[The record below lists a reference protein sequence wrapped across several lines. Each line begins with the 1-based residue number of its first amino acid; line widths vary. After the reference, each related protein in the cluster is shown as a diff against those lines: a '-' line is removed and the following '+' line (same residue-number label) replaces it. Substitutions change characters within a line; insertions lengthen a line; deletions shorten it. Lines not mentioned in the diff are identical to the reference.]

1 MKKFLKYFAAGCMVF
16 SMTSCLDVEPQSEIT
31 DAGYWKEE
39 GQFSSANTGL
49 QAMFRDRTFNLY
61 LWGEMRTNLYGGSP
75 FSGEAS
81 SGYEFMWNNLL
92 SQASP
97 AISNYGGCYG
107 FINQLNLMIAKAEN
121 TDVIK
126 EAAKNNYL
134 GSAYGMRAF
143 IYFQLLRT
151 YGDVIVVTDYTK
163 GSDISIGNMGKAA
176 SPAAEVMAQI
186 KKDIQASEQAYGE
199 NYKFTNGRNYWS
211 LAATKMLKGEAY
223 LWSGKQMGG
232 GNADYQIAKAAYEDV
247 KKADVALQNDFTKVF
262 AFNNKKNKEIIYA
275 VYYGK
280 DEKTMWN
287 DTFRLTLVMGS
298 MFFKNYYEA
307 DGTSLAESAMGNM
320 DGVMR
325 ISLNKDMWKEL
336 YRDGDTRK
344 AGSLKDIYAK
354 NEDGSLKYVGNIQ
367 YKFQGTLPQ
376 GYNQRQWLDDY
387 PIYRYADCLLG
398 LAEAKA
404 LLGEDPAAEI
414 NEVRKRAYGEEYFN
428 AHQAEVAY
436 PNDTDAS
443 FYANNSFVGSD
454 ANVIEAVLKER
465 CREFLFEGKR
475 WYDLRLM
482 GAEYVTKYTSAHA
495 DKLLWPIDENTL
507 GLNSQL
513 HQTPGYDK

>member
-1 MKKFLKYFAAGCMVF
+1 MVF

-31 DAGYWKEE
+31 DASYWKEE

-49 QAMFRDRTFNLY
+49 QSMFRDRNFTFY
-61 LWGEMRTNLYGGSP
+61 LWGEMRSNLYGGSP

-81 SGYEFMWNNLL
+81 AGYEVLWDNLL

-97 AISNYGGCYG
+97 GISNYGGCYML
-107 FINQLNLMIAKAEN
+107 INQLNLMIAKSEN
-121 TDVIK
+121 TDIIK
-126 EAAKNNYL
+126 EAVRKNYL

-143 IYFQLLRT
+143 MYFQLLRT
-151 YGDVIVVTDYTK
+151 YGDVIVLTDYTK
-163 GSDISIGNMGKAA
+163 GSDISIGNMAKAA

-186 KKDIQASEQAYGE
+186 KKDIEASEKAYGD
-199 NYKFTNGRNYWS
+199 NYKFANGRNYWS
-211 LAATKMLKGEAY
+211 LAATKMLKGEVY

-232 GNADYQIAKAAYEDV
+232 GTADYQTAKAAYEDV
-247 KKADVALQNDFTKVF
+247 KKADVALLNDFTQVF
-262 AFNNKKNKEIIYA
+262 AFGNKKNKEIIYA
-275 VYYGK
+275 VYNGK
-280 DEKTMWN
+280 DESKMWG
-287 DTFRLTLVMGS
+287 DSFRMTLVMGS
-298 MFFKNYYEA
+298 QFFKNHFEA
-307 DGTSLAESAMGNM
+307 NGNPLAQSAMKDM
-320 DGVMR
+320 AGVMR
-325 ISLNKDMWKEL
+325 VSLNKNMWKEL

-344 AGSLKDIYAK
+344 AGSLKDIYIK

-367 YKFQGTLPQ
+367 YKFQGTTPQ
-376 GYNQRQWLDDY
+376 GYNERQWFDDY

-404 LLGEDPAAEI
+404 LMGENPAAEI

-475 WYDLRLM
+475 WHDLRLM
-482 GAEYVTKYTSAHA
+482 GAEYVTKYSSAHA
-495 DKLLWPIDENTL
+495 NKLLWPIDENTL
-507 GLNSQL
+507 GVNNQL
-513 HQTPGYDK
+513 HQTPGYEQ

>member
-1 MKKFLKYFAAGCMVF
+1 MVF

-49 QAMFRDRTFNLY
+49 QSMFRDRNFTFY
-61 LWGEMRTNLYGGSP
+61 LWGEMRSNLYGGSP

-81 SGYEFMWNNLL
+81 AGYEVLWDNLL

-97 AISNYGGCYG
+97 GVSSYGGCYML
-107 FINQLNLMIAKAEN
+107 INQLNLMIAKSEN
-121 TDVIK
+121 TDLIK
-126 EAAKNNYL
+126 EAARKNYL

-143 IYFQLLRT
+143 MYFQLLRT
-151 YGDVIVVTDYTK
+151 YGDVIVLTDYTK

-186 KKDIQASEQAYGE
+186 KKDIEASEKAYGD
-199 NYKFTNGRNYWS
+199 NYKFVNGRNYWS
-211 LAATKMLKGEAY
+211 LAATKMLKGEVY

-232 GNADYQIAKAAYEDV
+232 GNADYNIAKAAYQDV
-247 KKADVALQNDFTKVF
+247 KKADVALLNDFTQVF
-262 AFNNKKNKEIIYA
+262 AFGNKKNKEIIYA
-275 VYYGK
+275 VYNGK
-280 DEKTMWN
+280 DEYKMWGDN
-287 DTFRLTLVMGS
+287 FRMTLVMGAQ
-298 MFFKNYYEA
+298 FFKNHFEA
-307 DGTSLAESAMGNM
+307 NGNPLAQSAMKDM
-320 DGVMR
+320 AGVMR
-325 ISLNKDMWKEL
+325 VSLNKDMWKEL

-344 AGSLKDIYAK
+344 AGSLKDIYVK

-376 GYNQRQWLDDY
+376 GYNERQWLDDY

-428 AHQAEVAY
+428 AHEAEVAY

-443 FYANNSFVGSD
+443 FYTNNSFVGSD

-475 WYDLRLM
+475 WHDLRLM
-482 GAEYVTKYTSAHA
+482 GAEYVLKYSSLNNA

-507 GLNSQL
+507 GVNSLL

>member
-31 DAGYWKEE
+31 DASYWKEE

-49 QAMFRDRTFNLY
+49 QSMFRDRNFTFY
-61 LWGEMRTNLYGGSP
+61 LWGEMRSNLYGGSP

-81 SGYEFMWNNLL
+81 AGYEVLWDNLL

-97 AISNYGGCYG
+97 GISNYGGCYML
-107 FINQLNLMIAKAEN
+107 INQLNLMIAKSEN
-121 TDVIK
+121 TDIIK
-126 EAAKNNYL
+126 EVVRKNYL

-143 IYFQLLRT
+143 MYFQLLRT
-151 YGDVIVVTDYTK
+151 YGDVIVLTDYTK
-163 GSDISIGNMGKAA
+163 GSDISIGNMAKAA

-186 KKDIQASEQAYGE
+186 KKDIEASEKAYGD
-199 NYKFTNGRNYWS
+199 NYKFANGRNYWS
-211 LAATKMLKGEAY
+211 LAATKMLKGEVY

-232 GNADYQIAKAAYEDV
+232 GTADYQTAKAAYEDV
-247 KKADVALQNDFTKVF
+247 KKADVALLNDFTQVF
-262 AFNNKKNKEIIYA
+262 AFGNKKNKEIIYA
-275 VYYGK
+275 VYNGK
-280 DEKTMWN
+280 DESKMWG
-287 DTFRLTLVMGS
+287 DSFRMTLVMGS
-298 MFFKNYYEA
+298 QFFKNHFEA
-307 DGTSLAESAMGNM
+307 NGNPLAQSAMKDM
-320 DGVMR
+320 AGVMR
-325 ISLNKDMWKEL
+325 VSLNKNMWKEL

-344 AGSLKDIYAK
+344 AGSLKDIYIK

-367 YKFQGTLPQ
+367 YKFQGTTPQ
-376 GYNQRQWLDDY
+376 GYNERQWFDDY

-404 LLGEDPAAEI
+404 LLNENPAAEI

-475 WYDLRLM
+475 WHDLRLM
-482 GAEYVTKYTSAHA
+482 GAEYVTKYSSAQA
-495 DKLLWPIDENTL
+495 SKLLWPIDENTL
-507 GLNSQL
+507 GVNNQL
-513 HQTPGYDK
+513 HQTPGYEQ

>member
-1 MKKFLKYFAAGCMVF
+1 
-16 SMTSCLDVEPQSEIT
+16 
-31 DAGYWKEE
+31 
-39 GQFSSANTGL
+39 
-49 QAMFRDRTFNLY
+49 
-61 LWGEMRTNLYGGSP
+61 
-75 FSGEAS
+75 
-81 SGYEFMWNNLL
+81 
-92 SQASP
+92 
-97 AISNYGGCYG
+97 
-107 FINQLNLMIAKAEN
+107 
-121 TDVIK
+121 
-126 EAAKNNYL
+126 
-134 GSAYGMRAF
+134 
-143 IYFQLLRT
+143 
-151 YGDVIVVTDYTK
+151 
-163 GSDISIGNMGKAA
+163 
-176 SPAAEVMAQI
+176 
-186 KKDIQASEQAYGE
+186 
-199 NYKFTNGRNYWS
+199 
-211 LAATKMLKGEAY
+211 
-223 LWSGKQMGG
+223 
-232 GNADYQIAKAAYEDV
+232 
-247 KKADVALQNDFTKVF
+247 
-262 AFNNKKNKEIIYA
+262 
-275 VYYGK
+275 
-280 DEKTMWN
+280 MWN

-367 YKFQGTLPQ
+367 YKFQGTLPE

-475 WYDLRLM
+475 WHDLRLM
-482 GAEYVTKYTSAHA
+482 GAEYVTKYSSAHA

>member
-1 MKKFLKYFAAGCMVF
+1 MVF
-16 SMTSCLDVEPQSEIT
+16 SMTGCLDVEPQSEIT
-31 DAGYWKEE
+31 DASYWKEE

-49 QAMFRDRTFNLY
+49 QSMFRDRNFTFY
-61 LWGEMRTNLYGGSP
+61 LWGEMRSNLYGGSP

-81 SGYEFMWNNLL
+81 AGYEVLWDNLL

-97 AISNYGGCYG
+97 GISNYGGCYML
-107 FINQLNLMIAKAEN
+107 INQLNLMIAKSEN
-121 TDVIK
+121 TDIIK
-126 EAAKNNYL
+126 EAVRKNYL

-143 IYFQLLRT
+143 MYFQLLRT
-151 YGDVIVVTDYTK
+151 YGDVIVLTDYTK
-163 GSDISIGNMGKAA
+163 GSDISIGNMAKAA

-186 KKDIQASEQAYGE
+186 KKDIEASEKAYGD
-199 NYKFTNGRNYWS
+199 NYKFANGRNFWS
-211 LAATKMLKGEAY
+211 LAATKMLKGEVY

-232 GNADYQIAKAAYEDV
+232 GTADYQTAKAAYEDV
-247 KKADVALQNDFTKVF
+247 KKADVALLNDFTQVF
-262 AFNNKKNKEIIYA
+262 AFGNKKNKEIIYA
-275 VYYGK
+275 VYNGK
-280 DEKTMWN
+280 DESKMWG
-287 DTFRLTLVMGS
+287 DSFRMTLVMGS
-298 MFFKNYYEA
+298 QFFKNHFEA
-307 DGTSLAESAMGNM
+307 NGNPLAQSAMKDM
-320 DGVMR
+320 AGVMR
-325 ISLNKDMWKEL
+325 VSLNKDMWKEL

-344 AGSLKDIYAK
+344 AGSLKDIYIK

-367 YKFQGTLPQ
+367 YKFQGTTPQ
-376 GYNQRQWLDDY
+376 GYNERQWFDDY

-404 LLGEDPAAEI
+404 LMGEDPAAEI

-475 WYDLRLM
+475 WHDLRLM
-482 GAEYVTKYTSAHA
+482 GAEYVTKYSSAHA
-495 DKLLWPIDENTL
+495 NKLLWPIDENTL
-507 GLNSQL
+507 GVNNQL
-513 HQTPGYDK
+513 HQTPGYEQ

>member
-1 MKKFLKYFAAGCMVF
+1 MVF

-31 DAGYWKEE
+31 DASYWKEE

-49 QAMFRDRTFNLY
+49 QSMFRDRNFTFY
-61 LWGEMRTNLYGGSP
+61 LWGEMRSNLYGGSP

-81 SGYEFMWNNLL
+81 AGYEVLWDNLL

-97 AISNYGGCYG
+97 GISNYGGCYML
-107 FINQLNLMIAKAEN
+107 INQLNLMIAKSEN
-121 TDVIK
+121 TDIIK
-126 EAAKNNYL
+126 EAVRKNYL

-143 IYFQLLRT
+143 MYFQLLRT
-151 YGDVIVVTDYTK
+151 YGDVIVLTDYTK
-163 GSDISIGNMGKAA
+163 GSDISIGNMAKAA

-186 KKDIQASEQAYGE
+186 KKDIEASEKAYGD
-199 NYKFTNGRNYWS
+199 NYKFANGRNYWS
-211 LAATKMLKGEAY
+211 LAATKMLKGEVY

-232 GNADYQIAKAAYEDV
+232 GTADYQTAKAAYEDV
-247 KKADVALQNDFTKVF
+247 KKADVALLNDFTQVF
-262 AFNNKKNKEIIYA
+262 AFGNKKNKEIIYA
-275 VYYGK
+275 VYNGK
-280 DEKTMWN
+280 DESKMWG
-287 DTFRLTLVMGS
+287 DSFRMTLVMGS
-298 MFFKNYYEA
+298 QFFKNHFEA
-307 DGTSLAESAMGNM
+307 NGNPLAQSAMKDM
-320 DGVMR
+320 AGVMR
-325 ISLNKDMWKEL
+325 VSLNKDMWKEL

-344 AGSLKDIYAK
+344 AGSLKDIYIK

-367 YKFQGTLPQ
+367 YKFQGTTPQ
-376 GYNQRQWLDDY
+376 GYNERQWFDDY

-404 LLGEDPAAEI
+404 LMGENPAAEI

-475 WYDLRLM
+475 WHDLRLM
-482 GAEYVTKYTSAHA
+482 GAEYVTKYSSAHA
-495 DKLLWPIDENTL
+495 NKLLWPIDENTL
-507 GLNSQL
+507 GVNNQL
-513 HQTPGYDK
+513 HQTPGYEQ